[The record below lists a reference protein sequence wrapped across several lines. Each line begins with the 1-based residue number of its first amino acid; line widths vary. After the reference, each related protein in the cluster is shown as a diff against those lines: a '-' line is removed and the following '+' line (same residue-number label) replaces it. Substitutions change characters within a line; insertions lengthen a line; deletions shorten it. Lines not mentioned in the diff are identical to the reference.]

1 MNHSHVAPIFDLGG
15 PSLPRG
21 SLAIAEALGAEGE
34 SLAATGGTD
43 LIHVG
48 PKSFK
53 KINRVN
59 I

>member
-43 LIHVG
+43 LIHG
-48 PKSFK
+48 RPKEL
-53 KINRVN
+53 
-59 I
+59 